1 MTNEPDENELV
12 LGCIDGDDHAFEIL
26 LLRYQRQVFNA
37 VLRMVR
43 NRDEASDLTQTTFL
57 KAYEQLGSFDSR
69 HKFFSWL
76 YRIAINESINHLRR
90 RGRLEPLEGEW
101 ASAARS
107 PEDSAVGSDLSVH
120 VQDALMSLS
129 PDYRA
134 VLVFRHFEDCSY
146 EEIASIVG
154 VPTKTVKSRL
164 FSARRQL
171 KELLE
176 ARGILR

>member
-1 MTNEPDENELV
+1 MTSEPDDNELV
-12 LGCIDGDDHAFEIL
+12 RECVDGDEHAFEIL
-26 LLRYQRQVFNA
+26 LLRYQKPVFNA

-43 NRDEASDLTQTTFL
+43 DRDEASDITQTAFL
-57 KAYEQLGSFDSR
+57 KAFEQLKSFDSR

-76 YRIAINESINHLRR
+76 YRIAINESINHVKR
-90 RGRLEPLEGEW
+90 RGRLEPLEGDW

-107 PEDSAVGSDLSVH
+107 PEAAVVGSDLSHH
-120 VQDALMSLS
+120 VQDALMSIS
-129 PDYRA
+129 SDYRA
-134 VLVFRHFEDCSY
+134 VLILRHFEECSY
-146 EEIASIVG
+146 DEIAVIVG
-154 VPTKTVKSRL
+154 VPEKTVKSRL